1 MLSMKRKMDA
11 SDFREFK
18 LESLKLSSQG
28 NEVKISEVLKFAT
41 LTADSLFITFL
52 PKIYLFQL

>member
-1 MLSMKRKMDA
+1 MKRKMGA
-11 SDFREFK
+11 SNFREFK